1 MERNCCLFFT
11 NLYYS
16 RCVFFSVLEGFMMQ
30 DVIFKVA
37 ER

>member
-16 RCVFFSVLEGFMMQ
+16 RCVFSVLEGFMME